1 VTSEG
6 EMFKKPTIESPAA
19 LAELVTGLGG
29 TVVPADTFIFDL
41 PRSKVAEVVP
51 EINKL
56 NIAVKKIG
64 EATVENPSRLFNDQ
78 TMVRLQLVRQPEAKG
93 EDMLRPERLRFLFDR

>member
-1 VTSEG
+1 
-6 EMFKKPTIESPAA
+6 MFKKPVVENPAV

-29 TVVPADTFIFDL
+29 SVVPADTFIFDL

-51 EINKL
+51 ELNKL
-56 NIAVKKIG
+56 NIGVKKVG
-64 EATVENPSRLFNDQ
+64 EATVENPSRLFSDQ

-93 EDMLRPERLRFLFDR
+93 DDVLRPERLRFLFDR